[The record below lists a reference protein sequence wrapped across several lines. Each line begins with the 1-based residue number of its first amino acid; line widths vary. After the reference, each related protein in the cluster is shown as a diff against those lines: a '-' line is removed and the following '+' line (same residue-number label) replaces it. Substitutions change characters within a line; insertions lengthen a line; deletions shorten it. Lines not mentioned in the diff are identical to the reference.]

1 MNYIWAGMILFSFV
15 SAIFSGNMQSLS
27 DAVINGGQSA
37 VELCVSLLGML
48 CLWSGIMN
56 VAEKSGFTV
65 LISRLLSPIFGI
77 LFKDVKKNS
86 KTAQAISM
94 NVTANMLG
102 LGNAATPLGLEA
114 IKRMQN
120 DNKNKLVA
128 TDDMALFVVM
138 NSAAMRIIP
147 TTVATLRSK
156 YQSVSPMEIMPATW
170 VCTFMSLTAGIV
182 TAKLLG
188 KLLDRVERR
197 KI

>member
-1 MNYIWAGMILFSFV
+1 MILFSFV

-128 TDDMALFVVM
+128 TDDMALFVWLYSVISPD
-138 NSAAMRIIP
+138 NC
-147 TTVATLRSK
+147 RSPFLFK
-156 YQSVSPMEIMPATW
+156 TDNFVFFEMASVS
-170 VCTFMSLTAGIV
+170 SL
-182 TAKLLG
+182 
-188 KLLDRVERR
+188 
-197 KI
+197 